1 MKDAGAPEKMEAI
14 PSPAPTV
21 VAWLGYGGLLPFL
34 AAAIGSWLATAQA
47 ALWQQALLAY
57 GAVILAF
64 VGALHWAFA
73 MAPDARAGRPT
84 VGMYLWSTVPALAGW
99 AALLLGLLPGRGRA
113 FGMLLLMVA
122 FLIHYQQDRRLAHL
136 ITLPDW
142 YLLLRRR
149 LTSVASLCLLVS
161 ALSVAASGA

>member
-1 MKDAGAPEKMEAI
+1 VNDAGVPEKTATSNTA
-14 PSPAPTV
+14 PSA

-34 AAAIGSWLATAQA
+34 ATASGSWLDPARA

-73 MAPDARAGRPT
+73 MATDARSGRPT
-84 VGMYLWSTVPALAGW
+84 AMMYWWSTAPALTGW
-99 AALLLGLLPGRGRA
+99 VALLLGLLPGRGRA
-113 FGMLLLMVA
+113 YGMLLLMVA
-122 FLIHYQQDRRLAHL
+122 FLIHYQQDRRLAQL

-142 YLLLRRR
+142 YLPLRRR
-149 LTSVASLCLLVS
+149 LTTVASICLLAS
-161 ALSVAASGA
+161 ALSVAATVA